1 MDLIS
6 LSKIVSLKNK
16 EFREVY
22 SKRISR
28 ANKLLIMYIRKNNL
42 PINRFGISVSKK
54 VGNSVVRHRFCRL
67 ARESFRAQEAN
78 LKTGYDIVVVARNAV
93 VGVKCQ
99 EIEQAFCHLCGMHHI
114 MKNTKEAE
122 GHTLEEE

>member
-1 MDLIS
+1 M
-6 LSKIVSLKNK
+6 SKIVSLKNK
-16 EFREVY
+16 EFKEVY

-28 ANKLLIMYIRKNNL
+28 ANKLLIMYIRKNHL

-67 ARESFRAQEAN
+67 ARESFRAQEEN

-99 EIEQAFCHLCGMHHI
+99 EIERAFCHLCSMHHI
-114 MKNTKEAE
+114 IKSVEETEE
-122 GHTLEEE
+122 HTVEND